1 VPEPH
6 LERAQEVTP
15 AAMGRLRSLI
25 PAIRDR
31 VGSEQFRPYLL
42 AIILVAALA
51 FPYLDRNEGDI
62 DAAANALAYAMLA
75 LGLNIVVGFAGLLD
89 LGYAAFFAIGAYTYG
104 ALSSYQ
110 IQPQWSSFW
119 EPFQWLGL
127 VMHLDAGAGIGTV
140 HFDVSFWLMLPIS
153 AAVAAFFGLL
163 FGAPTLRLK
172 GDYLAIVTLGFG
184 EIVPIVARNTP
195 YITNGAQGL
204 SGVTT
209 PKFLGYEFGVKS
221 TPYYYLGLV
230 LIVLLIF
237 ISARLKHSRV
247 GRAWLAIREDEIAAE
262 AMGVNR
268 TKLKLLAFAIGAS
281 FAGVTG
287 TFYVAKLQTA
297 SPEMF
302 MFPVSIMILVM
313 IVFGGIG
320 SVAGVVVGALSLQL
334 LQSWLLQDLTLWIH
348 ALGDLTGIVFLQNL
362 DLVQSIELIFGIILV
377 GMMLYRRQGLIP
389 ERAAVKALTYEQ
401 QNAMPS
407 RNAVAA
413 GLVPL
418 HRRTIDPG
426 RPLLEIKG
434 LAKSFGGIKAVNRI
448 DLNVMPGSIVAIIG
462 PNGSG
467 KTTFFNLITG
477 LIEPDGGHVLLAG
490 EDVTG
495 LKPHR
500 IVEKGI
506 ARTFQNLR
514 LFANMTLMENA
525 LVAAHTRTSTGAIGA
540 VLRLPRVKREEAA
553 ARARALEILGIFG
566 NRLMPRLQHLAFS
579 LSYANRRRL
588 EIARALVSE
597 PVLLLLDEPTAGMN
611 PTETLEL
618 TDQIRHLRERG
629 VTILM
634 IEHKLNVVN
643 EIADKVIVLDHG
655 EKIAEG
661 TAKQVHSNKE
671 VLRAYLGRTT
681 DAVAATAAAS

>member
-1 VPEPH
+1 
-6 LERAQEVTP
+6 
-15 AAMGRLRSLI
+15 MGRLNSWI

-31 VGSEQFRPYLL
+31 VKSEQFRPYLL
-42 AIILVAALA
+42 VIILVAALA

-62 DAAANALAYAMLA
+62 DAAANALAFAMLA

-127 VMHLDAGAGIGTV
+127 VQHLAADGGAGTV
-140 HFDVSFWLMLPIS
+140 HFDVSFWLMLPL
-153 AAVAAFFGLL
+153 AALVAAFFGVL

-195 YITNGAQGL
+195 SITNGAQGL
-204 SGVTT
+204 SGVST
-209 PKFLGYEFGVKS
+209 PRLFGYNFGVMS

-268 TKLKLLAFAIGAS
+268 TRLKLLAFAIGAG
-281 FAGVTG
+281 FAGLTG

-297 SPEMF
+297 TPEMF
-302 MFPVSIMILVM
+302 MFPVSVMILVM
-313 IVFGGIG
+313 IVLGGIG
-320 SVAGVVVGALSLQL
+320 SVAGVVVGALILQL
-334 LQSWLLQDLTLWIH
+334 LQSWFLQDLTQWIH
-348 ALGDLTGIVFLQNL
+348 TLGEWTGIAFLERV

-377 GMMLYRRQGLIP
+377 VMMLYRRQGLIP

-401 QNAMPS
+401 QSAMPS
-407 RNAVAA
+407 RNSVDAR
-413 GLVPL
+413 LVPL

-426 RPLLEIKG
+426 EPLLEITG
-434 LAKSFGGIKAVNRI
+434 LAKFFGGIKAVNRV
-448 DLNVMPGSIVAIIG
+448 DLSVMPGSIVAIIG

-477 LIEPDGGHVLLAG
+477 LIEPDGGKVLLAG
-490 EDVTG
+490 KNVTG

-500 IVEKGI
+500 IAEKGI

-514 LFANMTLMENA
+514 LFANMTVLENA
-525 LVAAHTRTSTGAIGA
+525 LVGAHARTATGAVGA

-553 ARARALEILGIFG
+553 ARARALDILGIFG

-618 TDQIRHLRERG
+618 THQIRHLRERG
-629 VTILM
+629 VTILL
-634 IEHKLNVVN
+634 IEHKLDVVN

-661 TAKQVHSNKE
+661 TPKQVHSNKE

-681 DAVAATAAAS
+681 DAVAAAAAAS

>member
-1 VPEPH
+1 MDAIPPEPS
-6 LERAQEVTP
+6 R
-15 AAMGRLRSLI
+15 
-25 PAIRDR
+25 
-31 VGSEQFRPYLL
+31 
-42 AIILVAALA
+42 LVAPGLGVSNGIMPTIRKRLQGTAERRA
-51 FPYLDRNEGDI
+51 FIVVLLVLGILFPLIDGNEGDI
-62 DAAANALAYAMLA
+62 DAAANALAFAILA

-104 ALSSYQ
+104 IFSSYQ
-110 IQPQWSSFW
+110 VQPEWWGFW

-127 VMHLDAGAGIGTV
+127 VQHVHPASGPDTV
-140 HFDVSFWLMLPIS
+140 HFTVSFWLMLPIS
-153 AAVAAFFGLL
+153 AIITAFFGVL

-204 SGVTT
+204 SGVAT
-209 PKFLGYEFGVKS
+209 PKFFGYNFGVMS
-221 TPYYYLGLV
+221 TPYYYLGLA

-237 ISARLKHSRV
+237 ISTRLKHSRV

-268 TKLKLLAFAIGAS
+268 THLKLLAFAIGAS

-313 IVFGGIG
+313 IVLGGIG

-334 LQSWLLQDLTLWIH
+334 LQSWFLQDLTQWIH
-348 ALGDLTGIVFLQNL
+348 ALGDLTGIVFLQKL

-377 GMMLYRRQGLIP
+377 VMMLYRRQGLIP
-389 ERAAVKALTYEQ
+389 ERAAVTALTYEQ

-407 RNAVAA
+407 RSAVEA

-426 RPLLEIKG
+426 KPLLEIKD
-434 LAKSFGGIKAVNRI
+434 LAKSFGGIKAVNCI

-467 KTTFFNLITG
+467 KTTFFNL
-477 LIEPDGGHVLLAG
+477 
-490 EDVTG
+490 
-495 LKPHR
+495 
-500 IVEKGI
+500 
-506 ARTFQNLR
+506 
-514 LFANMTLMENA
+514 
-525 LVAAHTRTSTGAIGA
+525 
-540 VLRLPRVKREEAA
+540 
-553 ARARALEILGIFG
+553 
-566 NRLMPRLQHLAFS
+566 
-579 LSYANRRRL
+579 
-588 EIARALVSE
+588 
-597 PVLLLLDEPTAGMN
+597 
-611 PTETLEL
+611 
-618 TDQIRHLRERG
+618 
-629 VTILM
+629 
-634 IEHKLNVVN
+634 
-643 EIADKVIVLDHG
+643 
-655 EKIAEG
+655 
-661 TAKQVHSNKE
+661 
-671 VLRAYLGRTT
+671 
-681 DAVAATAAAS
+681 

>member
-1 VPEPH
+1 
-6 LERAQEVTP
+6 
-15 AAMGRLRSLI
+15 MGRLNGWI

-31 VGSEQFRPYLL
+31 VKSEQFRPYLL
-42 AIILVAALA
+42 VIILVAALA

-62 DAAANALAYAMLA
+62 DAAANALAFAMLA

-127 VMHLDAGAGIGTV
+127 VQHLAADGGAGTV
-140 HFDVSFWLMLPIS
+140 HFDVSFWLMLPL
-153 AAVAAFFGLL
+153 AALVAAFFGVL

-195 YITNGAQGL
+195 SITNGAQGL
-204 SGVTT
+204 SGVST
-209 PKFLGYEFGVKS
+209 PRLFGYNFGVMS
-221 TPYYYLGLV
+221 TPYYYLGLA

-268 TKLKLLAFAIGAS
+268 TRLKLLAFAIGAG
-281 FAGVTG
+281 FAGLTG

-297 SPEMF
+297 TPEMF
-302 MFPVSIMILVM
+302 MFPVSVMILVM
-313 IVFGGIG
+313 IVLGGIG
-320 SVAGVVVGALSLQL
+320 SVAGVVVGALILQL
-334 LQSWLLQDLTLWIH
+334 LQSWFLQDLTQWIH
-348 ALGDLTGIVFLQNL
+348 TLGEWTGIAFLERV

-377 GMMLYRRQGLIP
+377 VMMLYRRQGLIP

-401 QNAMPS
+401 QSAMPS
-407 RNAVAA
+407 RNSVDAR
-413 GLVPL
+413 LVPL

-426 RPLLEIKG
+426 EPLLEITG
-434 LAKSFGGIKAVNRI
+434 LAKFFGGIKAVNRV
-448 DLNVMPGSIVAIIG
+448 DLTVMPGSIVAIIG

-477 LIEPDGGHVLLAG
+477 LIEPDGGKVLLAG
-490 EDVTG
+490 KNVTG

-514 LFANMTLMENA
+514 LFANMTVLENA
-525 LVAAHTRTSTGAIGA
+525 LVGAHARTATGAVGA

-553 ARARALEILGIFG
+553 ARARALDILGIFG

-618 TDQIRHLRERG
+618 THQIRHLRERG
-629 VTILM
+629 VTILL
-634 IEHKLNVVN
+634 IEHKLDVVN

-661 TAKQVHSNKE
+661 TPKQVHSNKE

-681 DAVAATAAAS
+681 DAVAAAAAAS

>member
-1 VPEPH
+1 
-6 LERAQEVTP
+6 
-15 AAMGRLRSLI
+15 
-25 PAIRDR
+25 
-31 VGSEQFRPYLL
+31 
-42 AIILVAALA
+42 
-51 FPYLDRNEGDI
+51 
-62 DAAANALAYAMLA
+62 
-75 LGLNIVVGFAGLLD
+75 
-89 LGYAAFFAIGAYTYG
+89 
-104 ALSSYQ
+104 
-110 IQPQWSSFW
+110 
-119 EPFQWLGL
+119 
-127 VMHLDAGAGIGTV
+127 
-140 HFDVSFWLMLPIS
+140 
-153 AAVAAFFGLL
+153 
-163 FGAPTLRLK
+163 
-172 GDYLAIVTLGFG
+172 
-184 EIVPIVARNTP
+184 
-195 YITNGAQGL
+195 
-204 SGVTT
+204 
-209 PKFLGYEFGVKS
+209 
-221 TPYYYLGLV
+221 
-230 LIVLLIF
+230 
-237 ISARLKHSRV
+237 
-247 GRAWLAIREDEIAAE
+247 
-262 AMGVNR
+262 
-268 TKLKLLAFAIGAS
+268 
-281 FAGVTG
+281 
-287 TFYVAKLQTA
+287 
-297 SPEMF
+297 
-302 MFPVSIMILVM
+302 MILVM
-313 IVFGGIG
+313 IVLGGIG

-334 LQSWLLQDLTLWIH
+334 LQSWFLQDLTQWIQ
-348 ALGDLTGIVFLQNL
+348 ALGDLTGIVFLQKL

-377 GMMLYRRQGLIP
+377 VMMLYRRQGLIP
-389 ERAAVKALTYEQ
+389 ERAAVAALTYEQ

-407 RNAVAA
+407 RSSVDT

-448 DLNVMPGSIVAIIG
+448 DLDIMPGSIVAIIG

-477 LIEPDGGHVLLAG
+477 LIEPDGGQVLLAG
-490 EDVTG
+490 EDLTG

-525 LVAAHTRTSTGAIGA
+525 LVGAHARTSTGALGA

-553 ARARALEILGIFG
+553 ARARAMEILGIFG

-618 TDQIRHLRERG
+618 TDQIRHLRQRG
-629 VTILM
+629 VTIVL

-661 TAKQVHSNKE
+661 TPQQVHSNKE
-671 VLRAYLGRTT
+671 VLRAYLGRTA
-681 DAVAATAAAS
+681 DAAAATAAAP

>member
-1 VPEPH
+1 VADQH
-6 LERAQEVTP
+6 LERAQQAVLP
-15 AAMGRLRSLI
+15 AMGRSQGWVQ
-25 PAIRDR
+25 AIRDR

-51 FPYLDRNEGDI
+51 FPYIDRNEGDI

-75 LGLNIVVGFAGLLD
+75 IGLNVVVGFAGLLD

-127 VMHLDAGAGIGTV
+127 VQHLDAGGGIGTV

-153 AAVAAFFGLL
+153 AVVAALFGVL

-195 YITNGAQGL
+195 TITNGAQGL

-209 PKFLGYEFGVKS
+209 PRFFGYDFSVMS

-230 LIVLLIF
+230 LVVLLIF
-237 ISARLKHSRV
+237 ISTRLKHSRV

-268 TKLKLLAFAIGAS
+268 TKLKLLAFAIGAG

-297 SPEMF
+297 TPEMF

-313 IVFGGIG
+313 IVLGGTG
-320 SVAGVVVGALSLQL
+320 NVAGVVVGALTLQL
-334 LQSWLLQDLTLWIH
+334 LQSWFLQDLTQWIQ
-348 ALGDLTGIVFLQNL
+348 AFGNLTGIGFLQRV
-362 DLVQSIELIFGIILV
+362 DLTQSIELIFGIILV
-377 GMMLYRRQGLIP
+377 VMMLYRRQGLIP
-389 ERAAVKALTYEQ
+389 ERTAVAALTYEQ

-418 HRRTIDPG
+418 HQRTIDPG
-426 RPLLEIKG
+426 KPLLEIKG

-448 DLNVMPGSIVAIIG
+448 DLTIMPGAIVAIIG

-477 LIEPDGGHVLLAG
+477 LIHPDGGHVLLAG

-500 IVEKGI
+500 IVEMGI

-525 LVAAHTRTSTGAIGA
+525 LVGAHTRTSTGAIGA

-553 ARARALEILGIFG
+553 SRSRALEILGIFG

-618 TDQIRHLRERG
+618 TDQIRQLRERG
-629 VTILM
+629 VTILL
-634 IEHKLNVVN
+634 IEHKLDVVN

-661 TAKQVHSNKE
+661 TPKQVHSNKE

-681 DAVAATAAAS
+681 DAVAAAAAAS

>member
-1 VPEPH
+1 
-6 LERAQEVTP
+6 
-15 AAMGRLRSLI
+15 MGRLNGWI

-31 VGSEQFRPYLL
+31 VKSEQFRPYLL
-42 AIILVAALA
+42 VIILVAALA

-62 DAAANALAYAMLA
+62 DAAANALAFAMLA

-127 VMHLDAGAGIGTV
+127 VQHLAADGGAGTV
-140 HFDVSFWLMLPIS
+140 HFDVSFWLMLPL
-153 AAVAAFFGLL
+153 AALVAAFFGVL

-195 YITNGAQGL
+195 SITNGAQGL
-204 SGVTT
+204 SGVST
-209 PKFLGYEFGVKS
+209 PRLFGYNFGVMS
-221 TPYYYLGLV
+221 TPYYYLGLA

-268 TKLKLLAFAIGAS
+268 TRLKLLAFAIGAG
-281 FAGVTG
+281 FAGLTG

-297 SPEMF
+297 TPEMF
-302 MFPVSIMILVM
+302 MFPVSVMILVM
-313 IVFGGIG
+313 IVLGGIG
-320 SVAGVVVGALSLQL
+320 SVAGVVVGALILQL
-334 LQSWLLQDLTLWIH
+334 LQSWFLQDLTQWIH
-348 ALGDLTGIVFLQNL
+348 TLGEWTGIAFLERV

-377 GMMLYRRQGLIP
+377 VMMLYRRQGLIP

-401 QNAMPS
+401 QSAMPT
-407 RNAVAA
+407 RNSVDAR
-413 GLVPL
+413 LVPL

-426 RPLLEIKG
+426 EPLLEITG
-434 LAKSFGGIKAVNRI
+434 LAKFFGGIKAVNRV
-448 DLNVMPGSIVAIIG
+448 DLTVMPGSIVAIIG

-477 LIEPDGGHVLLAG
+477 LIEPDGGKVLLAG
-490 EDVTG
+490 KNVTG

-514 LFANMTLMENA
+514 LFANMTVLENA
-525 LVAAHTRTSTGAIGA
+525 LVGAHARTATGAVGA

-553 ARARALEILGIFG
+553 ARARALDILGIFG

-618 TDQIRHLRERG
+618 THQIRHLRERG
-629 VTILM
+629 VTILL
-634 IEHKLNVVN
+634 IEHKLDVVN

-661 TAKQVHSNKE
+661 TPKQVHSNKE

-681 DAVAATAAAS
+681 DAVAAAAAAS

>member
-1 VPEPH
+1 
-6 LERAQEVTP
+6 
-15 AAMGRLRSLI
+15 
-25 PAIRDR
+25 
-31 VGSEQFRPYLL
+31 
-42 AIILVAALA
+42 
-51 FPYLDRNEGDI
+51 
-62 DAAANALAYAMLA
+62 
-75 LGLNIVVGFAGLLD
+75 
-89 LGYAAFFAIGAYTYG
+89 
-104 ALSSYQ
+104 
-110 IQPQWSSFW
+110 
-119 EPFQWLGL
+119 
-127 VMHLDAGAGIGTV
+127 
-140 HFDVSFWLMLPIS
+140 
-153 AAVAAFFGLL
+153 
-163 FGAPTLRLK
+163 
-172 GDYLAIVTLGFG
+172 
-184 EIVPIVARNTP
+184 
-195 YITNGAQGL
+195 
-204 SGVTT
+204 
-209 PKFLGYEFGVKS
+209 
-221 TPYYYLGLV
+221 
-230 LIVLLIF
+230 LIF

-268 TKLKLLAFAIGAS
+268 TRLKLLAFAIGAG
-281 FAGVTG
+281 FAGLTG

-297 SPEMF
+297 TPEMF
-302 MFPVSIMILVM
+302 MFPVSVMILVM
-313 IVFGGIG
+313 IVLGGIG
-320 SVAGVVVGALSLQL
+320 SVAGVVVGALILQL
-334 LQSWLLQDLTLWIH
+334 LQSWFLQDLTQWIH
-348 ALGDLTGIVFLQNL
+348 TLGEWTGIAFLERV

-377 GMMLYRRQGLIP
+377 VMMLYRRQGLIP

-401 QNAMPS
+401 QSAMPS
-407 RNAVAA
+407 RNSVDAR
-413 GLVPL
+413 LVPL

-426 RPLLEIKG
+426 EPLLEITG
-434 LAKSFGGIKAVNRI
+434 LAKFFGGIKAVNRV
-448 DLNVMPGSIVAIIG
+448 DLTVMPGSIVAIIG

-477 LIEPDGGHVLLAG
+477 LIEPDGGKVLLAG
-490 EDVTG
+490 KNVTG

-514 LFANMTLMENA
+514 LFANMTVLENA
-525 LVAAHTRTSTGAIGA
+525 LVGAHARTATGAVGA

-553 ARARALEILGIFG
+553 ARARALDILGIFG

-618 TDQIRHLRERG
+618 THQIRHLRERG
-629 VTILM
+629 VTILL
-634 IEHKLNVVN
+634 IEHKLDVVN

-661 TAKQVHSNKE
+661 TPKQVHSNKE

-681 DAVAATAAAS
+681 DAVAAAAAAS